1 MKKLLCLL
9 LALLVLGALPAFA
22 AETPALRVEIVS
34 PAAIEAAPV
43 HNDTIVIRI
52 TNDSDRTFENLHCYL
67 TVLDVGRTQT
77 LPVDEFGSSAYYSQI
92 IDRLAPGEHAEITIP
107 VRILYVGNFRFTA
120 TVADVSSNELF
131 TGPAITVHMQAVS
144 SISHPLVIATAAAV
158 PLLLAALAFVLT
170 RRRK

>member
-9 LALLVLGALPAFA
+9 LALFVLGALPAFA
-22 AETPALRVEIVS
+22 AEAPALQVEIVS
-34 PAAIEAAPV
+34 PATIDAVPV
-43 HNDTIVIRI
+43 HNDTIVIRV
-52 TNDSDRTFENLHCYL
+52 TNNSDRTFENLHCYL

-92 IDRLAPGEHAEITIP
+92 IDRLAPGAHTEITIP
-107 VRILYVGNFRFTA
+107 VRILYVGDFRFTA
-120 TVADVSSNELF
+120 TVADVNSNELF

-144 SISHPLVIATAAAV
+144 SISHPFVIATAAAV
-158 PLLLAALAFVLT
+158 PLLLAVLAFVLT